1 MRRLRTRYFV
11 QSNSEPVR
19 VKKYSMVFYKLPQ
32 AIGYNPVYPFALLIS
47 RRSWFFVTSQRDRA
61 WSIGFALVSILVS
74 SFLYFAWLGIINLTT
89 GNVTAISVTVFLL
102 LLLRLIQRGRDAVW
116 AEHSEATAACV
127 AHRMYLWEWV
137 GFCLSM
143 TFSLL
148 LVADT
153 FAIPAISVLLRCLFL
168 LGVPLAHISMYR
180 LREATNG
187 RNRRLSKTANSR
199 TKVVK

>member
-1 MRRLRTRYFV
+1 
-11 QSNSEPVR
+11 
-19 VKKYSMVFYKLPQ
+19 MVFYKLPQ
-32 AIGYNPVYPFALLIS
+32 AIGYNPIYPFARLFS
-47 RRSWFFVTSQRDRA
+47 KRSWFFVTNQRDRA
-61 WSIGFALVSILVS
+61 WSSGFALASILVS
-74 SFLYFAWLGIINLTT
+74 GFLYFAWLGIIKLIP
-89 GNVTAISVTVFLL
+89 GEVTAISVTVFLL

-116 AEHSEATAACV
+116 AEHSEAMAACV

-153 FAIPAISVLLRCLFL
+153 FAIPAISILATVFLFL

-180 LREATNG
+180 LRETANG
-187 RNRRLSKTANSR
+187 RIRRISKTAHSR
-199 TKVVK
+199 AKIVK

>member
-1 MRRLRTRYFV
+1 MW
-11 QSNSEPVR
+11 

-32 AIGYNPVYPFALLIS
+32 AIGYNPIYPFARLFS
-47 RRSWFFVTSQRDRA
+47 KRSWFFVTNQRDRA
-61 WSIGFALVSILVS
+61 WSSGFALASILVS
-74 SFLYFAWLGIINLTT
+74 GFLYFAWLGIIKLIP
-89 GNVTAISVTVFLL
+89 GEVTAISVTVFLL

-153 FAIPAISVLLRCLFL
+153 FAIPAISILATVFLFL
-168 LGVPLAHISMYR
+168 LGVPLAHISIYR